1 MLIIIIYIDL
11 KNYSK
16 IEFVILLILLYDFH
30 NDKIRTSNKEGDRM
44 SVQKLPSE
52 FDEFVDARKEGFINA
67 MEFKE
72 KGGKIAGCLCSYT
85 PVELLDAAGI
95 AAIGLCGT
103 SNETVPDAERM
114 LPKNLCPLI
123 KSTYGFAYTE
133 KCPYTYFS
141 DIIIGE
147 TTCDGKKKMYE
158 MLNEIKE
165 TYILHLP
172 QSQSRSYSNDIWYEE
187 VKLLKEKLEEKFEVE
202 ITEKNLREAA
212 KMRNRLRRSV
222 CDLFSLQESCPP
234 AMKGT
239 DIMYA
244 LHTGSFNFDK
254 NSYIENICKLV
265 AEKRNAYKEGKR
277 VVDTYSKRILLT
289 GCPTGGVIQKIGE
302 VIENNGG
309 VIVCLDD
316 CSGERANET
325 LVDENADDI
334 LRAISDRYLSINC
347 SVMTPN
353 EGRFENTKNMIEKY
367 KVDGVIDIVLQ
378 ACHTFNVESYKMGK
392 MLHEIGIPFLKLET
406 DYSAT
411 DSGQTETRIAAF
423 IEML

>member
-1 MLIIIIYIDL
+1 MSETTLP
-11 KNYSK
+11 
-16 IEFVILLILLYDFH
+16 
-30 NDKIRTSNKEGDRM
+30 NKFEEY
-44 SVQKLPSE
+44 L
-52 FDEFVDARKEGFINA
+52 DARKEGFIKVK
-67 MEFKE
+67 EFKE
-72 KGGKIAGCLCSYT
+72 NGGKIAGCLCSYT

-103 SNETVPDAERM
+103 SNETIPDAEKV

-123 KSTYGFAYTE
+123 KSTYGFAYSE

-158 MLNEIKE
+158 LLDEIKE
-165 TYILHLP
+165 TYILQLP
-172 QSQSRSYSNDIWYEE
+172 QSQTRSYAKEIWLEE
-187 VKLLKEKLEEKFEVE
+187 LKLLKEKLEEKFNVE
-202 ITEKNLREAA
+202 ITDENLRKAV
-212 KMRNRLRRSV
+212 KMRNRLRKAL
-222 CDLFSLQESCPP
+222 CDMYQLQETCPP
-234 AMKGT
+234 AM
-239 DIMYA
+239 
-244 LHTGSFNFDK
+244 TGSDMMYTLLQGSFSFDK
-254 NSYIENICKLV
+254 NLYIDKINNIV
-265 AEKRNAYKEGKR
+265 AQKRKEYAEGNSPVDKNA
-277 VVDTYSKRILLT
+277 KRILLT
-289 GCPTGGVIQKIGE
+289 GCPTGGVIQKVGT

-316 CSGERANET
+316 CSGERTNEI

-353 EGRFENTKNMIEKY
+353 HGRMENTKEMVKKY

-378 ACHTFNVESYKMGK
+378 ACHTFNIESVKMEK
-392 MLHEIGIPFLKLET
+392 MLNEMKVPFLKLET
-406 DYSAT
+406 DYSTA
-411 DSGQTETRIAAF
+411 DSGQIETRIAAF